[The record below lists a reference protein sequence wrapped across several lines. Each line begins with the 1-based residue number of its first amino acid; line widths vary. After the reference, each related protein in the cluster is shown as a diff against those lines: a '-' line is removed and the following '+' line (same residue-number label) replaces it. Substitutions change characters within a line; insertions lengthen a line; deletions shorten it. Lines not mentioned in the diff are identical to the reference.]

1 MTEDNAIPFSDFL
14 DDYFAECD
22 EHLMGVRRLLLAL
35 EVSVGRAEINRSV
48 LDELF
53 RHFHSLKGISGMV
66 ELRPAEDLA
75 HHLEDYLR
83 ALREGEAILTAEGV
97 DTLFDG
103 AQMLEQVIGA
113 RRAGAAP
120 PPIDSVVS
128 RIARLVVN
136 VASAAERASAAAVS
150 APGARG
156 PAHAPSVP
164 RWRCTFSPSA
174 DLVARGIRVDTVR
187 KRLSSAGQILN
198 AVPRVTADGA
208 IAFDFELS
216 ARLDDAMVASWRDD
230 GIAVEPIV
238 TAGVAEGDAARAP
251 ASFVPDAALAVDL
264 DTLSSSNLAASQF
277 VRVDLARLDDLMRN
291 VGDLVISRA
300 RLADTLARVE
310 TRIPALEWRA
320 IQENA
325 VGIDRQLRTLRE
337 GIMRVRLVPVGEIFR
352 RMPFVVRDLA
362 RETGKRVRLE
372 LRGQGTEIDKFLIE
386 RMMDPI
392 LHLVRNAVSH
402 GIETA
407 EERVAAGKP
416 PEGTIVLSA
425 ATAGDI
431 VRMEISDDGRGVD
444 AEAVIARAKAVGLAV
459 PQGTPEA
466 NHLLSLLCAPGFSTR
481 DESDRA
487 SGRGVGMGVVQSAV
501 GELSGSL
508 SLETTPGAGTRFVL
522 ELPVTLAITD
532 ALIARVG
539 GETFA
544 VPQGSVR
551 EVIEV
556 AVPSLLQVERN
567 EMTPYRGAALPI
579 VRLGRLFGLPETTR
593 DRLHV
598 FVVGAGAAALGI
610 AVDRIV
616 GQREIVV
623 RAIGDSLVRVEGISG
638 ATDLGDGHVVLI
650 LDTAVLA
657 RQVRER
663 PDRLFAAAGA
673 AR

>member
-1 MTEDNAIPFSDFL
+1 VTDDSATPFSDFL

-22 EHLMGVRRLLLAL
+22 EHVMGVRRLLLAL
-35 EVSVGRAEINRSV
+35 EVSVGRADINRSV

-83 ALREGEAILTAEGV
+83 ALRQSEAILTADGV
-97 DTLFDG
+97 DALFDG
-103 AQMLEQVIGA
+103 IQMLEQVIGS
-113 RRAGAAP
+113 RRAGHAP
-120 PPIDSVVS
+120 PPIGSVVG
-128 RIARLVVN
+128 RIAQLVAN
-136 VASAAERASAAAVS
+136 VVTPAQRAAAAAS
-150 APGARG
+150 APGTGHRAQT
-156 PAHAPSVP
+156 ASVP
-164 RWRCTFSPSA
+164 RWRCTFVPSA

-187 KRLSSAGQILN
+187 KRLSSAGEILN
-198 AVPRVTADGA
+198 AVPVTSGGA
-208 IAFDFELS
+208 IAFEFELS
-216 ARLDDAMVASWRDD
+216 AWLDDKMMASWRDD
-230 GIAVEPIV
+230 GIAIEPI
-238 TAGVAEGDAARAP
+238 AAAEQPEGDETRTP
-251 ASFVPDAALAVDL
+251 ASRLLDAALPL
-264 DTLSSSNLAASQF
+264 DSVAPSKVAPSHF
-277 VRVDLARLDDLMRN
+277 VRVDLTRLDDLMHN

-310 TRIPALEWRA
+310 KRIPAGEWRA

-325 VGIDRQLRTLRE
+325 VAIDRKLRTLRE

-362 RETGKRVRLE
+362 RETGKHVRLE

-386 RMMDPI
+386 RMMDPV

-407 EERVAAGKP
+407 EERVAAGKR

-444 AEAVIARAKAVGLAV
+444 AEAVIVRAKAAGLQV

-501 GELSGSL
+501 EELSGSL
-508 SLETTPGAGTRFVL
+508 SLETTPGSGTRFVL

-539 GETFA
+539 TETFA
-544 VPQGSVR
+544 VPQASVR

-556 AVPSLLQVERN
+556 PISALLQVERN

-593 DRLHV
+593 DRMHV
-598 FVVGAGAAALGI
+598 FVVGTGAAALGI

-623 RAIGDSLVRVEGISG
+623 RAIADSLVRVEGISG

-650 LDTAVLA
+650 LDPAVLA
-657 RQVRER
+657 RHMRER
-663 PDRLFAAAGA
+663 PDRLSAAAGG

>member
-1 MTEDNAIPFSDFL
+1 VTEDSATPFSDFL

-35 EVSVGRAEINRSV
+35 EVSVGRVDINRTV

-83 ALREGEAILTAEGV
+83 ALRQGEANLTAEGV
-97 DTLFDG
+97 DALFDG
-103 AQMLEQVIGA
+103 AQMLEQVIGG
-113 RRAGAAP
+113 RRAGTAI
-120 PPIDSVVS
+120 PPIGSVVT
-128 RIARLVVN
+128 RIERQ
-136 VASAAERASAAAVS
+136 VAQVTSAAERTAAAAASV
-150 APGARG
+150 PGTGSRAL
-156 PAHAPSVP
+156 PPSLP

-187 KRLSSAGQILN
+187 KRLSSAGEILN
-198 AVPRVTADGA
+198 AVPRVTSDGA
-208 IAFDFELS
+208 IAFEFDLL
-216 ARLDDAMVASWRDD
+216 ARLDDGMVASWRDD
-230 GIAVEPIV
+230 GIAVEPIAIAEEAE
-238 TAGVAEGDAARAP
+238 AGAAQGLT
-251 ASFVPDAALAVDL
+251 SSVPDMALPVDNVA
-264 DTLSSSNLAASQF
+264 SAASGLAPSHF
-277 VRVDLARLDDLMRN
+277 VRVDLTRLDDLMRN

-300 RLADTLARVE
+300 RLADTLTRVE
-310 TRIPALEWRA
+310 TRIPAGEWRA

-325 VGIDRQLRTLRE
+325 VAIDRQLRTLRE

-372 LRGQGTEIDKFLIE
+372 LQGQGTEIDKFLIE
-386 RMMDPI
+386 RMMDPV
-392 LHLVRNAVSH
+392 LHLVRNAISH
-402 GIETA
+402 GIETV
-407 EERVAAGKP
+407 EERIAAGKR

-425 ATAGDI
+425 ATAGEI
-431 VRMEISDDGRGVD
+431 VRIEISDDGKGID
-444 AEAVIARAKAVGLAV
+444 ADAVIARAKAGGLQV

-466 NHLLSLLCAPGFSTR
+466 NHLLPLLCAPGFSTR

-501 GELSGSL
+501 EELSGSL
-508 SLETTPGAGTRFVL
+508 SLETTPGAGARFVL

-532 ALIARVG
+532 ALIAKVG
-539 GETFA
+539 SETFA
-544 VPQGSVR
+544 VPQAAVR
-551 EVIEV
+551 EVIDV
-556 AVPSLLQVERN
+556 ATSALLQVERN

-593 DRLHV
+593 DHLHV
-598 FVVGAGAAALGI
+598 FVVGAGAGALGI

-623 RAIGDSLVRVEGISG
+623 RAIADRLVRVEGISG

-650 LDTAVLA
+650 LDPAVLA
-657 RQVRER
+657 RHMRER
-663 PDRLFAAAGA
+663 PDRIIAAAGA